1 MMKQDHQSEDKIR
14 ISFTPPVEGG
24 ADHFELVLFN
34 SDKSEMIDSVKIP
47 FIVGE
52 KQYIETFQPPRVQLR
67 YGPSVCLNCD
77 RCSGQKMNE
86 RAGPFFRV
94 HR

>member
-24 ADHFELVLFN
+24 ADHFELILFN

-47 FIVGE
+47 FIIGE
-52 KQYIETFQPPRVQLR
+52 KQYIETFQPPRVQLTPGTDYVIQLCR
-67 YGPSVCLNCD
+67 LFEQARRNYTDNFL
-77 RCSGQKMNE
+77 KI
-86 RAGPFFRV
+86 F
-94 HR
+94 